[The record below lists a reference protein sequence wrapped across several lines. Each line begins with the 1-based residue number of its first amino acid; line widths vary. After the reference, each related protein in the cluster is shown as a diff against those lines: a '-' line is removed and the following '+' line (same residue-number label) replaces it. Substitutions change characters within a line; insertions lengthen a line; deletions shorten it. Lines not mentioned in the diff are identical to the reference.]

1 MLAFLL
7 ASMMVAAS
15 DPLPVEAASM
25 KKEPTRYCRE
35 IGSASS
41 YSEAIRICRTRA
53 QWLEREACNGAT
65 RFCPPKKLPAV
76 ATSGIAAR
84 ETAFPLDEDARITC
98 RIVKVTGSR
107 LRSAKLCLA
116 QREWN
121 RMHNDAREEVGDL
134 QDNYSKR
141 PPRGQ

>member
-1 MLAFLL
+1 MLTFVL

-15 DPLPVEAASM
+15 DPAPVEAASM
-25 KKEPTRYCRE
+25 KNQPTRYCRE

-65 RFCPPKKLPAV
+65 RYCPPKARPAV
-76 ATSGIAAR
+76 VTSGIATR

-98 RIVKVTGSR
+98 RIVKMTGSR

-116 QREWN
+116 QREWD
-121 RMHNDAREEVGDL
+121 RMYNDAREEVGEL
-134 QDNYSKR
+134 QDNQSKQ
-141 PPRGQ
+141 PRSQ

>member
-84 ETAFPLDEDARITC
+84 ETAFPLDEEARVTC
-98 RIVKVTGSR
+98 RIIKMTGSR
-107 LRSAKLCLA
+107 VRSAKVCLS
-116 QREWN
+116 QREWD
-121 RMHNDAREEVGDL
+121 RMYNDAREEVGEL
-134 QDNYSKR
+134 QDNQSKQ
-141 PPRGQ
+141 PRSQ